1 MAGLAAGWLAG
12 AHHVVRALLD
22 DDEAAVHNYH
32 RQTCSEL
39 DCQRFGVGEAQL
51 GLKNRAQLTVPHNG
65 THLVTRCS
73 KLRESRKPSF
83 DGSARAPTRTVA
95 PAAESRAAA
104 GLLADLSN
112 SAAAARCR
120 SQ

>member
-39 DCQRFGVGEAQL
+39 DWQRFGVGEAQL
-51 GLKNRAQLTVPHNG
+51 GLKNRAQLTVPHNR
-65 THLVTRCS
+65 TRTLNQDAKNFES
-73 KLRESRKPSF
+73 RGNLRSMGLRELPLVLLRLPPK
-83 DGSARAPTRTVA
+83 VVLL
-95 PAAESRAAA
+95 PAS
-104 GLLADLSN
+104 
-112 SAAAARCR
+112 
-120 SQ
+120 